1 MFYIIVIGVILAFFQ
16 AYNIIK
22 FHALEK
28 ALDENNNSQN
38 TFLNDRS
45 IYMSWMQNVTDIKS
59 DIKEIKEMLKH
70 QNDFIIT
77 TINKSID
84 EKLSKWFNCYQ

>member
-28 ALDENNNSQN
+28 ALDDNNNSQN
-38 TFLNDRS
+38 VFLQDRDM
-45 IYMSWMQNVTDIKS
+45 YMSWMQ

-84 EKLSKWFNCYQ
+84 DRFQEWFNCYKP